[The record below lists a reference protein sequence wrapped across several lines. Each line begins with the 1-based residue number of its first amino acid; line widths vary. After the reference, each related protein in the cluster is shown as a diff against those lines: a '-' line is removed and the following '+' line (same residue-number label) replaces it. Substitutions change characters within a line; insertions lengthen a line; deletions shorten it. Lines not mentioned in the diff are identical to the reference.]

1 MSHHVTPEEL
11 AKHQTSDIHGNRLGP
26 FIQDIVYGGHDGI
39 ITTFAVVAG
48 SAGAGLSHGVVI
60 ILGFA
65 NLFADGISMGAGAF
79 LSKRAEHDQYRR
91 LRDEECKEI
100 DETPELERAEVREA
114 YRAKGFAGAELER
127 VVAVLTR
134 DKNIWA
140 DVMMREEHGLAAPET
155 GHALLHGL
163 ITFIGFL
170 VFGFVPL
177 IPYVFGLGTNNSF
190 RSAIFSTG
198 FALLL
203 LGITRSVVTR
213 QRMIRG
219 IVEIIVLGTL
229 TASVAYVVGVILRG
243 VGGA

>member
-1 MSHHVTPEEL
+1 MATPITPEEL
-11 AKHQTSDIHGNRLGP
+11 AKHQASDVHGNRLGP

-48 SAGAGLSHGVVI
+48 SAGADLSHAVII

-65 NLFADGISMGAGAF
+65 NLFADGVSMGAGAF

-91 LRDEECKEI
+91 LLSEELKEI

-114 YRAKGFAGAELER
+114 YRAKGFSGEELER
-127 VVAVLTR
+127 VVATLTR
-134 DKNIWA
+134 NKQIWA
-140 DVMMREEHGLAAPET
+140 EVMMREEHGLASPEE

-163 ITFIGFL
+163 FTFTGFL
-170 VFGFVPL
+170 VFGLVPL
-177 IPYVFGLGTNNSF
+177 LPYLVGLGSENRF
-190 RSAIFSTG
+190 LHAIWATG

-213 QRMIRG
+213 QRMVRG
-219 IVEIIVLGTL
+219 IVEILVLGTL
-229 TASVAYVVGVILRG
+229 TASIAYVVGVLLRG